1 LPLPDTLKSESTGRV
16 SQTIAREH
24 KWLAQ
29 TPQMFRLQ
37 VLCDALAAT
46 AQVNFEGITDEA
58 SAIERLGLQPRLVQG
73 SARNVKVTYPA
84 DFELAEAILRS
95 KA

>member
-1 LPLPDTLKSESTGRV
+1 
-16 SQTIAREH
+16 
-24 KWLAQ
+24 
-29 TPQMFRLQ
+29 
-37 VLCDALAAT
+37 
-46 AQVNFEGITDEA
+46 
-58 SAIERLGLQPRLVQG
+58 LGLQPRLVQG